1 MPLPLNIEAAAAAL
15 RQAQQQQQPIDP
27 IKARFAPEQQGID
40 TAYAI
45 QEANTQAAIA
55 AGGRLVGRKIGL
67 TSPKVQQQLGV
78 GEPDFGMLFADM
90 AVGQG
95 MPVSLQSLILPKV
108 EAEIALVIG
117 QDLTHE
123 RHTYADIINATEYAL
138 PAIEIVDSRIADWRI
153 ALFDTVADNASSA
166 RFVLGSRPILLRDV
180 DLTDCAMQMTDQN
193 GTVVATGEGRQCLY
207 NPLNAA
213 IWLADMMVQCGR
225 PLLAGD
231 IVLTGALGPM
241 VAVTA
246 ANRFTVNIAN
256 LGHVDTE
263 FVA

>member
-1 MPLPLNIEAAAAAL
+1 MSTPLTVEAAAAAL
-15 RQAQQQQQPIDP
+15 RAAQQQRQPLEP
-27 IKARFAPEQQGID
+27 IKARFGADQHSID
-40 TAYAI
+40 IAYAI
-45 QEANTQAAIA
+45 QEANTEHALA
-55 AGGRLVGRKIGL
+55 AGQRLVGRKIGL

-117 QDLTHE
+117 RDLKYE
-123 RHTYADIINATEYAL
+123 RHTYADIIGATEYAL

-153 ALFDTVADNASSA
+153 SLFDTVADNASSA
-166 RFVLGSRPILLRDV
+166 RFVLGSQPVLLRDV
-180 DLTDCAMQMTDQN
+180 DVAECAMQMTDQN
-193 GTVVATGEGRQCLY
+193 GQIMASGEGTQCLY

-213 IWLADMMVQCGR
+213 IWLADLMVARGR

-231 IVLTGALGPM
+231 IILTGALGPM

-246 ANRFTVNIAN
+246 PNRFSVNIAQ
-256 LGHVDTE
+256 LGTVTTE
-263 FVA
+263 FVR